1 MKRTAMAVS
10 RIDASRP
17 PEAESPPAEENPLGT
32 ERHLTVRWTLSIALV
47 IAGLAI
53 LGTGCQM
60 RSGSGSS
67 ASSGSTGGSGS
78 TGSSGGSP
86 SSQPATAKQWSSPP
100 AMTIDAN
107 KTYTAKI
114 STTMGDME
122 AQLNAREAPQ
132 TVNNFVF
139 LAREG
144 FYDNVKFH
152 RIIKNFMVQTG
163 DPTGTGRGGPGY
175 RFVDEPVTLDYD
187 KGVLAMANSGPN
199 TNGSQFF
206 IVHGEDVN
214 QRLPKNYTIFGKIT
228 AGMDVLDKI
237 ANVSVSASPSGEPSV
252 PQQDVRI
259 TGVTITEQ

>member
-1 MKRTAMAVS
+1 MGNVRRLNVRMVIS
-10 RIDASRP
+10 
-17 PEAESPPAEENPLGT
+17 
-32 ERHLTVRWTLSIALV
+32 TVLV

-53 LGTGCQM
+53 LGAGCQM
-60 RSGSGSS
+60 RSGSGSGSNNSGSSSPGSSVSGAGSS
-67 ASSGSTGGSGS
+67 ASPTTGNPTTST
-78 TGSSGGSP
+78 
-86 SSQPATAKQWSSPP
+86 KQWSSAP
-100 AMTIDAN
+100 AVTIDAN
-107 KTYTAKI
+107 KSYNARI
-114 STTMGDME
+114 STTMGDMDVE
-122 AQLNAREAPQ
+122 LYAKEVPQ

-175 RFVDEPVTLDYD
+175 RFVDEPVTRSYD
-187 KGVLAMANSGPN
+187 KGIVAMANAGPN

-214 QRLPKNYTIFGKIT
+214 QRLPKNYTIFGKVT
-228 AGMDVLDKI
+228 DGLDVLDKI
-237 ANVSVSASPSGEPSV
+237 ANVPVSAGPSGEASS

-259 TGVTITEQ
+259 NTVTITET